1 MFVKWNIYTTAQTID
16 NMTERIEQ
24 QIKEQFQ
31 KAFYDTIKES
41 VLSGK
46 HEHIVRLYAE
56 IRDRIAEK
64 VKPTGRAHARIL
76 EDFDV
81 ELFQQMVTN
90 NAFDG
95 DSLLRLVN
103 TTFKWIHDLQM
114 PARDSATE
122 SAKQRVLQAGT
133 TMAEIVPVYVKE
145 VHGCLDTMEQDFKEF
160 YENRN
165 HPVVQNML
173 QQAVA
178 TKTAK

>member
-1 MFVKWNIYTTAQTID
+1 MLVKRYIYRTCQSIVY
-16 NMTERIEQ
+16 MTERIEQ

-31 KAFYDTIKES
+31 KAFYDTIQDS
-41 VLSGK
+41 VSTGN

-56 IRDRIAEK
+56 IRDRIAAK
-64 VKPTGRAHARIL
+64 VKPTGRAHTRIL

-122 SAKQRVLQAGT
+122 AAKQRVLQAGT
-133 TMAEIVPVYVKE
+133 SMAEVVPIYVKE
-145 VHGCLDTMEQDFKEF
+145 VHGCLETMEQDFKEF

-178 TKTAK
+178 SKTDK

>member
-1 MFVKWNIYTTAQTID
+1 
-16 NMTERIEQ
+16 MTERIEQ

-31 KAFYDTIKES
+31 KAFYDTIQHS
-41 VLSGK
+41 VSSGN
-46 HEHIVRLYAE
+46 HEHIARLYAE
-56 IRDRIAEK
+56 IRDRLTVK

-81 ELFQQMVTN
+81 ELFHQMVTN

-103 TTFKWIHDLQM
+103 TTFRWIHDLQM
-114 PARDSATE
+114 PTRDSATE
-122 SAKQRVLQAGT
+122 AAKQRVLQAGT
-133 TMAEIVPVYVKE
+133 TMAEIVPVYIKE

-165 HPVVQNML
+165 HPLVQRMV

-178 TKTAK
+178 SKAAK

>member
-46 HEHIVRLYAE
+46 HKHIVRLYAE
-56 IRDRIAEK
+56 IRDRLAAK
-64 VKPTGRAHARIL
+64 VRPTGRAYARIH

-81 ELFQQMVTN
+81 DLFHQMITN
-90 NAFDG
+90 NAFSG
-95 DSLLRLVN
+95 ESLLRLVN
-103 TTFKWIHDLQM
+103 TTFQWIHDLQM
-114 PARDSATE
+114 PVRDSDTE
-122 SAKQRVLQAGT
+122 AAKQRVLQSGN
-133 TMAEIVPVYVKE
+133 TMAEVVPVYVKE

-178 TKTAK
+178 SKTAK

>member
-1 MFVKWNIYTTAQTID
+1 
-16 NMTERIEQ
+16 MTEQ

-31 KAFYDTIKES
+31 KAFYDTIKHS
-41 VLSGK
+41 VQSGN

-56 IRDRIAEK
+56 IRDRIAVK
-64 VKPTGRAHARIL
+64 VKPTGRAHTRII

-81 ELFQQMVTN
+81 DLFQQMVTN

-114 PARDSATE
+114 PTRDSATE
-122 SAKQRVLQAGT
+122 AAKQRVLQAGT
-133 TMAEIVPVYVKE
+133 STAEIVPEYVKE

-160 YENRN
+160 YDNSN
-165 HPVVQNML
+165 HPLVQSMV
-173 QQAVA
+173 QQAIA
-178 TKTAK
+178 SKK

>member
-1 MFVKWNIYTTAQTID
+1 
-16 NMTERIEQ
+16 MTERIEQ

-31 KAFYDTIKES
+31 KAFYDTIQHS
-41 VLSGK
+41 VTSDN

-56 IRDRIAEK
+56 IRDRIVVK
-64 VKPTGRAHARIL
+64 VKPTGRTKARIL

-81 ELFQQMVTN
+81 ELFQQMVTH

-114 PARDSATE
+114 PARDSDTE
-122 SAKQRVLQAGT
+122 AAKQRVLQAGT
-133 TMAEIVPVYVKE
+133 SMVEIVPVYIKE
-145 VHGCLDTMEQDFKEF
+145 AHGCLDTMEQDFKEF

-173 QQAVA
+173 RQALR
-178 TKTAK
+178 K